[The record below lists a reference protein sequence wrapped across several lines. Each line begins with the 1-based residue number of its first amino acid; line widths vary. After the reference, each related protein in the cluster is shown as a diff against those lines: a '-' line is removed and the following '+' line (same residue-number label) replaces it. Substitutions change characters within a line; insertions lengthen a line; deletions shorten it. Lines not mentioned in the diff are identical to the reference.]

1 MTAQHPRAAGRPL
14 RIAVILALLLCSLP
28 AMAATAADP
37 PKKPTDPA
45 AVPTWEW
52 ITLDGYMRGRGSLY
66 VNHDLDRGST
76 PTTGAPLFPIPPSG
90 GQVVGSLDAR
100 FRLDLGIHIGEVV
113 QIHARVDALDNLV
126 LGSTPQGFPRTRWA
140 PMVWASVSQDPPA
153 SGVNAFTDSIRVK
166 RAYGQVLTPI
176 GLLVIGRMG
185 LPTWGLG
192 VVAAGSDTLD
202 ADVDDAVDRIG
213 FVTTFREH
221 FVGVAFDINA
231 TGPTTMTTMGTEN
244 AGRAIDLELRDNVYT
259 VSAVLGRDTPEYAIA
274 RRLRAGKATFDY
286 GSYITYRWQRAEF
299 PGFYLQGLDGEDQTW
314 SSGDALRRDLKAVM
328 IDLWLQLHVGRV
340 RVELEGVFLRS
351 RIGNA
356 SMDAGVDVPP
366 LDSTQAGGALQVEV
380 QAVRDR
386 LALQVEVGLASGDRA
401 PGLGV
406 APPLDQY
413 SSQQGDFDGPQFHL
427 DDDLQINNF
436 RFHPNHH
443 VDVVFWR
450 QIAGTVTDAA
460 YGRFQ
465 LQVQASRALEI
476 TVAGI
481 PSFALRSRSTP
492 SGHPFYGGEVDLHV
506 RWRPV
511 AGFELW
517 GDLGLFIPGRGL
529 DNPSAGLGAKPAL
542 GAHLMAAFVY

>member
-1 MTAQHPRAAGRPL
+1 MSSPATRSM
-14 RIAVILALLLCSLP
+14 LALLLGLALAVP
-28 AMAATAADP
+28 ALAAPVPKPPTP
-37 PKKPTDPA
+37 PKKPGDPA

-52 ITLDGYMRGRGSLY
+52 VQLDGYLRGRGSLY

-76 PTTGAPLFPIPPSG
+76 PTTGEPLFPIPPSG
-90 GQVVGSLDAR
+90 GQVVGSMDAR
-100 FRLDLGIHIGEVV
+100 FRLDLGIHIGDVV

-140 PMVWASVSQDPPA
+140 PMVWASVRQEPPA
-153 SGVNAFTDSIRVK
+153 SGINAFTDSIRVK

-176 GLLVIGRMG
+176 GLLMVGRMG
-185 LPTWGLG
+185 MPQWGLG
-192 VVAAGSDTLD
+192 IVAAGSDGLD
-202 ADVDDAVDRIG
+202 DDVDDEVDRVG

-231 TGPTTMTTMGTEN
+231 TGPTTMTTMGTRN
-244 AGRAIDLELRDNVYT
+244 AGRAVDLELRDNVYT
-259 VSAVLGRDTPEYAIA
+259 VSLVLGRDTPDFGIR
-274 RRLRAGKATFDY
+274 RRLRAGKPTFDY
-286 GSYITYRWQRAEF
+286 GTYVTYRWQRAEF
-299 PGFYLQGLDGEDQTW
+299 PAYYLLGLPGEDEDWTTD
-314 SSGDALRRDLKAVM
+314 DALRRDLRALM
-328 IDLWLQLHVGRV
+328 IDLWLRLNVGRV
-340 RVELEGVFLRS
+340 RVELEGAFLRS

-366 LDSTQAGGALQVEV
+366 IDSTQAGGALQVEV
-380 QAVRDR
+380 EAVRER
-386 LALQVEVGLASGDRA
+386 LWFQLEAGVASGDKA

-406 APPLDQY
+406 APPLDQVT
-413 SSQQGDFDGPQFHL
+413 SQPGDFDGPQFHF

-460 YGRFQ
+460 YGR
-465 LQVQASRALEI
+465 LQMRVNASRAMEI
-476 TVAGI
+476 TLAGI
-481 PSFALRSRSTP
+481 PSFAVRSRSTP
-492 SGHPFYGGEVDLHV
+492 SGHPFYGGEVDLAA

-517 GDLGLFIPGRGL
+517 GDLGVFFPGRGL
-529 DNPSAGLGAKPAL
+529 DDPSAGHGARPAL